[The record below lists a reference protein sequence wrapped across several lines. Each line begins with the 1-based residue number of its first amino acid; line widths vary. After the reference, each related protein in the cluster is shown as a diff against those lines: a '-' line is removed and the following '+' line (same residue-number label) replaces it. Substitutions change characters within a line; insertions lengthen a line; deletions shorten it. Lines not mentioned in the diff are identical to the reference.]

1 MAFEENTYNHLE
13 ELGGS
18 DFEMVGGEPD
28 IIGWDVKTE
37 EGQKIGEIDDLL
49 FNPQSRKV
57 RYLVVDSNKLHL
69 DKGRKVLIPIGIA
82 DLYSKKERIRDDE
95 RAYDD
100 NRNSHSE
107 EYVVQRKGHN
117 AYDPAYDGNVV
128 ILPGVTIAQLNAL
141 PLYEK
146 NHLSP
151 QTETAIRKIF
161 GGKGASSNSPDYNQD
176 EFYNHEHF
184 NDDRFYNRANAR
196 KTSRDRGQDASDEK
210 THERR
215 AGNRVD
221 DDLDRD

>member
-1 MAFEENTYNHLE
+1 
-13 ELGGS
+13 
-18 DFEMVGGEPD
+18 MVGGEPD

-37 EGQKIGEIDDLL
+37 DGQKIGEIDDLL

-57 RYLVVDSNKLHL
+57 RYLVVDMDSNKLHL

-82 DLYSKKERIRDDE
+82 DLYSKKERVRDDE
-95 RAYDD
+95 RAYEDD
-100 NRNSHSE
+100 RDLHHK

-161 GGKGASSNSPDYNQD
+161 GGKEASSSSPDYNQD
-176 EFYNHEHF
+176 EFYNHDHF
-184 NDDRFYNRANAR
+184 NDDRFYNRGNAKR
-196 KTSRDRGQDASDEK
+196 TSRDRREDARDEEI
-210 THERR
+210 HERR
-215 AGNRVD
+215 ARNRVD